1 MAAEEYPRKPSGND
15 ALALRLLRTNTWS
28 CYYGLPLWGFT
39 SAKLKE
45 IMRGLLSELPDSH
58 GRKPRL
64 LSRPCNV
71 LGGHGRKVEEA
82 FFCVASTG
90 SRKPHAAGLVHS
102 SEKVS
107 LVFVAGSVNARTLLA
122 YKLGNSFGVALLALQ
137 LAPWQLSMVAAW
149 GLSFLEPE
157 DRSLCCL
164 ELNMDGV
171 IMGFSAEVLG
181 QLPPPSRRVTAEDGR
196 NFLLA
201 LCKHV
206 SKHVLPLRYQELPLH
221 SVHFLNRFL
230 LDHEGTMLVHKTTL
244 VTRLFKYLLFT
255 VEQAV
260 LGNPPETAILEEE
273 WQ

>member
-1 MAAEEYPRKPSGND
+1 MAAEESPRKPSGND
-15 ALALRLLRTNTWS
+15 ALALQLLRTNTWS
-28 CYYGLPLWGFT
+28 CYYGLPLWKFT

-45 IMRGLLSELPDSH
+45 IMRGLLSELPDSK

-71 LGGHGRKVEEA
+71 LSDHGRQGEEA
-82 FFCVASTG
+82 FFCVASAG

-102 SEKVS
+102 NEKVS
-107 LVFVAGSVNARTLLA
+107 LVFLAGSVNARTLLA
-122 YKLGNSFGVALLALQ
+122 YELGNNFGVTLLALQ
-137 LAPWQLSMVAAW
+137 LAPWQLSMVAVW

-157 DRSLCCL
+157 DPSLCCL

-171 IMGFSAEVLG
+171 IMAFSAEVLG
-181 QLPPPSRRVTAEDGR
+181 QLPPPSRRVTVEDGR

-206 SKHVLPLRYQELPLH
+206 SKHVLPHRYQELPLR
-221 SVHFLNRFL
+221 SVHFLNLFL
-230 LDHEGTMLVHKTTL
+230 LDHEGTVLVHKTTL

-260 LGNPPETAILEEE
+260 LGDPPKTFMLEDE
-273 WQ
+273 

>member
-1 MAAEEYPRKPSGND
+1 MAAEESPRKPSGND
-15 ALALRLLRTNTWS
+15 AHALQLLRTNTWS
-28 CYYGLPLWGFT
+28 CYYGLPLWEFT
-39 SAKLKE
+39 FAKLKE
-45 IMRGLLSELPDSH
+45 LLRSLLSELPDRK

-71 LGGHGRKVEEA
+71 LGGHGRQHEEA
-82 FFCVASTG
+82 FFCMACAG
-90 SRKPHAAGLVHS
+90 SRKPHVAGLVHS

-107 LVFVAGSVNARTLLA
+107 LVFLAGSVNSRSLLA
-122 YKLGNSFGVALLALQ
+122 YELGNSFGVALRALQ
-137 LAPWQLSMVAAW
+137 LAPWQLSMVAVW

-157 DRSLCCL
+157 DPSSCCL

-171 IMGFSAEVLG
+171 IMAFSAEVLG
-181 QLPPPSRRVTAEDGR
+181 QLPPPSRRVTVEDGQ

-206 SKHVLPLRYQELPLH
+206 SKHVLMYRYQELPLR
-221 SVHFLNRFL
+221 SVHFLDLFL

-255 VEQAV
+255 VERAV
-260 LGNPPETAILEEE
+260 LGNPPETAMLEEE
-273 WQ
+273 SQ

>member
-1 MAAEEYPRKPSGND
+1 MAAEESPSTSSGND

-28 CYYGLPLWGFT
+28 CYYGLPLWEFT

-45 IMRGLLSELPDSH
+45 IMRGMLSELPDSK

-71 LGGHGRKVEEA
+71 LGGHERQGKEA
-82 FFCVASTG
+82 FFCVASAG

-102 SEKVS
+102 SEKIS
-107 LVFVAGSVNARTLLA
+107 LVFLAGSVNARTLLA
-122 YKLGNSFGVALLALQ
+122 YELGNSFGVTLLALQ
-137 LAPWQLSMVAAW
+137 LAPWQLSMVAVW

-157 DRSLCCL
+157 DPSMCCL

-181 QLPPPSRRVTAEDGR
+181 QLPPPSRSVTVEDGR

-201 LCKHV
+201 LCKRV
-206 SKHVLPLRYQELPLH
+206 SKHVLPHRYQELPLC
-221 SVHFLNRFL
+221 SVHFLNLFL
-230 LDHEGTMLVHKTTL
+230 LDHEGTMVVHKTTL
-244 VTRLFKYLLFT
+244 VTRLFKYLLSIA
-255 VEQAV
+255 EQAA
-260 LGNPPETAILEEE
+260 LGDPPPDLEEE
-273 WQ
+273 

>member
-1 MAAEEYPRKPSGND
+1 MAAEESPSMPSGND

-39 SAKLKE
+39 FAKLKE
-45 IMRGLLSELPDSH
+45 IMRGMLSELPDSK

-71 LGGHGRKVEEA
+71 LGGHERQGEEA
-82 FFCVASTG
+82 FFCMASAG

-102 SEKVS
+102 SEKIS
-107 LVFVAGSVNARTLLA
+107 LVFLAGSVNARTLLA
-122 YKLGNSFGVALLALQ
+122 YKLGNSFGVTLLALQ
-137 LAPWQLSMVAAW
+137 LAPWQLSMVAVW
-149 GLSFLEPE
+149 GLTFLEPE
-157 DRSLCCL
+157 DPSMCCL

-171 IMGFSAEVLG
+171 IMGFSSAEVLG
-181 QLPPPSRRVTAEDGR
+181 QLPPPSRSVTVEDGR

-206 SKHVLPLRYQELPLH
+206 SKHVLPHRYQELPLR
-221 SVHFLNRFL
+221 SVHFLNVFL

-244 VTRLFKYLLFT
+244 VTRLFKYLLST
-255 VEQAV
+255 AEQAV
-260 LGNPPETAILEEE
+260 LGDPPPDLEEE
-273 WQ
+273 